1 MIARATAFAA
11 VAVGIGLLLARIVP
25 DVHGKPLFEDE
36 AVAGLIGARPVPE
49 LVVTTLWDRG
59 GAPLHFLLV
68 HLAFVFDAS
77 PAALRWLSVV
87 FAVGAVV
94 ATFQLGRRLAG
105 PAAGATAALVVAA
118 SGMLGIYGSFGRM
131 YALFAFAAAV
141 AADLFVRALELR
153 TPRAAALA
161 AAGAWL
167 LPAVHPYGGIVV
179 AVEALVALVLW
190 RGRPLRA
197 ALPAVVVSLAL
208 LPFAVADLR
217 LAQRFEVSGEQERT
231 LATRDEAWN
240 QLESAVR
247 GFAGGE
253 GFLLVFFIA
262 LALAGALVLLRREPA
277 FVAFAAV
284 AFVAPPLLAT
294 LVRTGRA
301 PDLSPRHLIFA
312 LPVYAALVGV
322 AVARVPQPVGWLAVA
337 GVGVAAAL
345 GSTGIPDPRSIT
357 YTAALGSE
365 EAVAEP
371 AAWLR
376 RTIEPG
382 DVLYPYSSVYLAAL
396 PEGGEAHGLP
406 RGQSQSLLA
415 ALDRLDY
422 PTAAL
427 FVAVPVGT
435 TRVAGLDVP
444 GARRFESWLLV
455 RAAGPFPNREAIL
468 ETTMRTLS
476 DVRPALREPIPEPLV
491 GWFDLNEDVLQK
503 SLAISDRQGPPRP
516 AQDATAA
523 PSGQSALTYPERK
536 GRASPVRSS

>member
-1 MIARATAFAA
+1 LIARATAGAA
-11 VAVGIGLLLARIVP
+11 GLAGIGLLLARLVP

-49 LVVTTLWDRG
+49 IVVTTLWDRG

-68 HLAFVFDAS
+68 HTAFVFDTS

-87 FAVGAVV
+87 FAL
-94 ATFQLGRRLAG
+94 ATVLVTFDLGQRLAG
-105 PAAGATAALVVAA
+105 PTAGGTAALVVAA

-131 YALFAFAAAV
+131 YALFAFAAAL
-141 AADLFVRALELR
+141 AADLFVRALQLR
-153 TPRAAALA
+153 TARAAALA
-161 AAGAWL
+161 AAGGWL

-179 AVEALVALVLW
+179 AVEALVALALW

-197 ALPAVVVSLAL
+197 AFPTALVGLAMI
-208 LPFAVADLR
+208 PFAVADLR

-231 LATRDEAWN
+231 LATREEAWN

-253 GFLLVFFIA
+253 GFLLVFFLA

-284 AFVAPPLLAT
+284 AFVTPPLLAT

-301 PDLSPRHLIFA
+301 PDLSPRHLVYA
-312 LPVYAALVGV
+312 LPLYAVLVGV
-322 AVARVPQPVGWLAVA
+322 AVSRVPPPVGWLAVA

-345 GSTGIPDPRSIT
+345 GSAGIPDPRSIT

-365 EAVAEP
+365 QAVAEP
-371 AAWLR
+371 AARLR
-376 RTIEPG
+376 NEIRPD

-396 PEGGEAHGLP
+396 PEAGKAHGLP

-422 PTAAL
+422 PVGAL
-427 FVAVPVGT
+427 FVAVPTGT
-435 TRVAGLDVP
+435 TLVRREELGLGD
-444 GARRFESWLLV
+444 ARFYRSWLLV
-455 RAAGPFPNREAIL
+455 RSQGPFGGREAVLAAIVRVL
-468 ETTMRTLS
+468 A
-476 DVRPALREPIPEPLV
+476 DVRPALQEPIPEPLA
-491 GWFDLNEDVLQK
+491 GWFELNLDVLCK
-503 SLAISDRQGPPRP
+503 SLA
-516 AQDATAA
+516 T
-523 PSGQSALTYPERK
+523 TVPECVK
-536 GRASPVRSS
+536 E